1 MFLKALEMQGFKSF
15 PDKTVLEFGQGITSV
30 VGPNGSGKSNIAD
43 AVRWVLGEQ
52 SSKNLRGSKMEDVIF
67 SGTNIRKAQGFA
79 EVTLRLD
86 NADRSLQSDRDE
98 VTVTRRYYRSGE
110 SEYILNGEICRLKDV
125 NEMFMD
131 TGLGRDGYSMVSQGR
146 VADMVSSKSS
156 QRRDMLEEAA
166 GISHYRYRRNDANRK
181 LALAEENMIRLRD
194 ILTELESRVG
204 PLKVQSEKAQKFLV
218 LAEERKTL
226 EIGLWLHTIDRVR
239 EQLKQ
244 QEDKLTVASAQYE
257 AVEAELEKIVNDME
271 AAMAQSQADT
281 VKIDEM
287 RRSASELEEQAA
299 QIDAKIAVELNS
311 IEHNNATIERITRE
325 MEAAVESRQDLDDEI
340 TETMQTVELL
350 KKAEKQKIALLTQAA
365 DRIEA
370 IRHESRGYAEQIA
383 ERSEQI
389 AQLAQQIGDKRV
401 AISTA
406 KSSAEEITLRLE
418 TIDEVAASRSE
429 AIARLDGQL
438 TEALDQLKA
447 AEQTVTELTN
457 AVRGYEMK
465 VNSRGEKADAKRRET
480 EEAEREI
487 DRKRSRAKML
497 DDLEKNMEGYS
508 GSVKAVMKEVRRGT
522 MRGIRGVLS
531 QLISVEE
538 EYSVAIETALGNALQ
553 NIVTES
559 ETDAKRAINFLKEN
573 RLGRATFLPVSAIRG
588 RKLEEKGLEDQYGFI
603 AVADEL
609 VGSDRGLREI
619 VSSLLGKTIVVED
632 MDCAIAIGKK
642 YSHRFKIVTLDGQV
656 VNPGGSMTGG
666 SRTQNAGILSRVNEI
681 ERLGAECL
689 KLEQQQA
696 ERQAEYKQLLSD
708 LAACRADL
716 TGTQADLTRAQED
729 VIRREGEIKL
739 LRDRLSD
746 TTRSLRELQ
755 AEKETADERLANLQK
770 TIEQIQGEIGALDE
784 QIVSLREK
792 TAELNRNREQLTL
805 DEDENRR
812 AEGRAKLDLLAVQ
825 KDIQSKQETVAML
838 RHRMTNQGLRMEDL
852 NREISGIAE
861 GSREIKANIK
871 LLEQQAQQLRSR
883 GRVSNEDVEKLI
895 ADKQR
900 QDELAAHLRQEER
913 ARSADREKL
922 GGEVARL
929 EERKAVMEKELDD
942 TVAKLYDEYQLSR
955 REAQEMGIVLED
967 IGEAR
972 RRLQEIKNK
981 IRALGSVNVGA
992 IDEYKEV
999 SERYEYMSAQISDI
1013 EKSKAEL
1020 EKLITELTAKM
1031 AEQFREQF
1039 AKINRHFGETFAEL
1053 FDGGKA
1059 ELVLED
1065 EHNVLE
1071 CPIEIKVQPPGKNV
1085 QNIDLLSG
1093 GEKGLSA
1100 IALLFAILKVSP
1112 APFCFFDEVEA
1123 ALDEVNVV
1131 RYAQYARRMT
1141 ANTQFILIT
1150 HRRGTMEEADVLYG
1164 VTMQEKGVS
1173 KLLELKTAEIAR
1185 KLGLA

>member
-15 PDKTVLEFGQGITSV
+15 PDKTVLEFGKGITSV
-30 VGPNGSGKSNIAD
+30 VGPNGSGKSNISD

-86 NADRSLQSDRDE
+86 NADRSLQSDKDE

-110 SEYILNGEICRLKDV
+110 SEYMLNGEICRLKDV
-125 NEMFMD
+125 NELFMD

-194 ILTELESRVG
+194 ILTELEGRVG

-239 EQLKQ
+239 EQLRQ
-244 QEDKLTVASAQYE
+244 HEDKLTVASAQYE
-257 AVEAELEKIVNDME
+257 AVEAELNRIVEEME
-271 AAMAQSQADT
+271 QAMAVSQADT

-299 QIDAKIAVELNS
+299 QLDAKIAVELNS

-325 MEAAVESRQDLDDEI
+325 MEAAVESKQDLDDEV

-350 KKAEKQKIALLTQAA
+350 KKAEKQKLTLLTEAA
-365 DRIEA
+365 AKIEA
-370 IRHESRGYAEQIA
+370 IRSESRSFAEQIA
-383 ERSEQI
+383 EQSDQI

-406 KSSAEEITLRLE
+406 KSSVEEIALRLE
-418 TIDEVAASRSE
+418 TIDEVAASRSQ
-429 AIARLDGQL
+429 AIADLDAQL
-438 TEALDQLKA
+438 TEALNQLKA

-465 VNSRGEKADAKRRET
+465 VNSRGEKADARRREM

-508 GSVKAVMKEVRRGT
+508 GSVKAVMREVKRGT

-531 QLISVEE
+531 QLISVQE
-538 EYSVAIETALGNALQ
+538 EYSVAIETALGGALQ
-553 NIVTES
+553 NIVTET
-559 ETDAKRAINFLKEN
+559 ENDAKRAINFLKDN

-588 RKLEEKGLEDQYGFI
+588 RRLEEKGLEDQFGFI

-609 VGSDRGLREI
+609 VGSDSGLREI
-619 VSSLLGKTIVVED
+619 VSSLLGKTVVVED
-632 MDCAIAIGKK
+632 MDCAVSIAKK
-642 YSHRFKIVTLDGQV
+642 YGHRFKLVTLDGQV

-666 SRTQNAGILSRVNEI
+666 SRTQNAGILSRANEI
-681 ERLGAECL
+681 ERLNAEC
-689 KLEQQQA
+689 KTMEQQQEA
-696 ERQAEYKQLLSD
+696 AQSDYKQLLSD

-716 TGTQADLTRAQED
+716 AGTQADLTRAQED

-746 TTRSLRELQ
+746 TTRSLNELKT
-755 AEKETADERLANLQK
+755 EKETAGERLASLQQ
-770 TIEQIQGEIGALDE
+770 TVEQIQREIG
-784 QIVSLREK
+784 
-792 TAELNRNREQLTL
+792 ELNTQIAARREVTAKLTMDREQLTL
-805 DEDENRR
+805 DEDENRKAESR
-812 AEGRAKLDLLAVQ
+812 ARLDLLAVQ

-838 RHRMTNQGLRMEDL
+838 RHRMANQGLRMEDL

-861 GSREIKANIK
+861 SSRAIKANIRQ
-871 LLEQQAQQLRSR
+871 LEQQAEELR
-883 GRVSNEDVEKLI
+883 GRGKASNEDVEKLI
-895 ADKQR
+895 ADKQQ
-900 QDELAAHLRQEER
+900 QDALATRLRQEER
-913 ARSADREKL
+913 AKSADREKL
-922 GGEVARL
+922 AGEVARL
-929 EERKAVMEKELDD
+929 EERKTVMEKELDD

-955 REAQEMGIVLED
+955 REAQELGIVLED

-1013 EKSKAEL
+1013 EKSKTEL
-1020 EKLITELTAKM
+1020 EKLIAELTAKM

-1039 AKINRHFGETFAEL
+1039 VKINRHFGETFAEL

-1065 EHNVLE
+1065 ERNVLE

-1173 KLLELKTAEIAR
+1173 KLLELKTAEMARNLGIA
-1185 KLGLA
+1185 

>member
-15 PDKTVLEFGQGITSV
+15 PDKTVLEFGKGITSV

-86 NADRSLQSDRDE
+86 NTDRTLLSDKDE

-110 SEYILNGEICRLKDV
+110 SEYILNGEVCRLKDV

-146 VADMVSSKSS
+146 VADMVSSKSN

-239 EQLKQ
+239 EQLRQ
-244 QEDKLTVASAQYE
+244 HEDKLTIAAAQYE
-257 AVEAELEKIVNDME
+257 AVETELEKIVEDME
-271 AAMAQSQADT
+271 AAMALSQADT

-325 MEAAVESRQDLDDEI
+325 MEAAVESKQDLDDEI

-350 KKAEKQKIALLTQAA
+350 KKAEKQKLELLEAA
-365 DRIEA
+365 AAKIEA
-370 IRHESRGYAEQIA
+370 IRSESRSFAEQIA
-383 ERSEQI
+383 EQSEQI

-429 AIARLDGQL
+429 AIAKLDGQL

-457 AVRGYEMK
+457 AVKGYEMK
-465 VNSRGEKADAKRRET
+465 VNSRGEKADAKRREM

-508 GSVKAVMKEVRRGT
+508 GSVKAVMKEVKRGT

-531 QLISVEE
+531 QLISVQE

-553 NIVTES
+553 DIVTEN
-559 ETDAKRAINFLKEN
+559 ENDAKRAINFLKDN

-609 VGSDRGLREI
+609 VGSDNGLREI
-619 VSSLLGKTIVVED
+619 ISSLLGKTIVVED
-632 MDCAIAIGKK
+632 MDCAVSIAKK
-642 YSHRFKIVTLDGQV
+642 YGHRFKIVTLDGQV

-666 SRTQNAGILSRVNEI
+666 SRTQNAGILSRANEI
-681 ERLGAECL
+681 ERLNAECL
-689 KLEQQQA
+689 KLEQEQ
-696 ERQAEYKQLLSD
+696 ETRQSDYKQLLSD
-708 LAACRADL
+708 LAACRSDL
-716 TGTQADLTRAQED
+716 IGTQADLTRAQED

-746 TTRSLRELQ
+746 TTRSFNELQ
-755 AEKETADERLANLQK
+755 TEKETAGERLASLNK
-770 TIEQIQGEIGALDE
+770 TIEQIQGEIAALDE
-784 QIVSLREK
+784 QIVSLREV
-792 TAELNRNREQLTL
+792 TTELNQSREQLTL
-805 DEDENRR
+805 DEDENRK
-812 AEGRAKLDLLAVQ
+812 AESRAKLDLLAVQ

-852 NREISGIAE
+852 NREISGIAD

-871 LLEQQAQQLRSR
+871 ELERQAEELRAR
-883 GRVSNEDVEKLI
+883 GKTSNDDVEKLI
-895 ADKQR
+895 ADKQQ
-900 QDELAAHLRQEER
+900 QDELAMRLRQEER
-913 ARSADREKL
+913 AKSADREKI

-929 EERKAVMEKELDD
+929 EERKTVMEKELDD
-942 TVAKLYDEYQLSR
+942 TMTKLYDEYQLSR
-955 REAQEMGIVLED
+955 REAQELGIVLED

-1013 EKSKAEL
+1013 EKSKFEL
-1020 EKLITELTAKM
+1020 EKLIAELTSKM

-1039 AKINRHFGETFAEL
+1039 ARINRHFGETFAEL

-1123 ALDEVNVV
+1123 ALDEVNVA

-1173 KLLELKTAEIAR
+1173 KLLELKTAEVAR
-1185 KLGLA
+1185 KLGIA

>member
-15 PDKTVLEFGQGITSV
+15 PDKTVLEFGKGITSV
-30 VGPNGSGKSNIAD
+30 VGPNGSGKSNISD

-110 SEYILNGEICRLKDV
+110 SEYMLNGEICRLKDV
-125 NEMFMD
+125 NELFMD

-194 ILTELESRVG
+194 ILTELEGRVG

-244 QEDKLTVASAQYE
+244 HEDKLTVASAQYE
-257 AVEAELEKIVNDME
+257 AVEAELNRIVEEME
-271 AAMAQSQADT
+271 QAMANSQADT

-299 QIDAKIAVELNS
+299 QLDAKIAVELNS

-325 MEAAVESRQDLDDEI
+325 MEAAVESKQDLDDEV

-350 KKAEKQKIALLTQAA
+350 KKAEKQKLALLTEAA
-365 DRIEA
+365 AKIEA
-370 IRHESRGYAEQIA
+370 IRSESRSFAEQIA
-383 ERSEQI
+383 EQSEQI

-406 KSSAEEITLRLE
+406 KSSAEEIALRLE
-418 TIDEVAASRSE
+418 TIDEVAASRSQ
-429 AIARLDGQL
+429 AIADLDAQL

-465 VNSRGEKADAKRRET
+465 VNSRGEKADAKRREM

-508 GSVKAVMKEVRRGT
+508 GSVKAVMREVKRGT

-531 QLISVEE
+531 QLISVQE
-538 EYSVAIETALGNALQ
+538 EYSVAIETALGGALQ
-553 NIVTES
+553 NIVTET
-559 ETDAKRAINFLKEN
+559 ENDAKRAINFLKEN

-588 RKLEEKGLEDQYGFI
+588 RRLEEKGLEDQFGFI

-609 VGSDRGLREI
+609 VGSDSGLREI
-619 VSSLLGKTIVVED
+619 VSSLLGKTVVVED
-632 MDCAIAIGKK
+632 MDCAVSIAKK
-642 YSHRFKIVTLDGQV
+642 YGHRFKLVTLDGQV

-666 SRTQNAGILSRVNEI
+666 SRTQNAGILSRANEI
-681 ERLGAECL
+681 ERLNAEC
-689 KLEQQQA
+689 KTMEQQQEA
-696 ERQAEYKQLLSD
+696 AQSDYKQLLSD

-716 TGTQADLTRAQED
+716 AGTQADLTRAQED

-746 TTRSLRELQ
+746 TTRSLNELQ
-755 AEKETADERLANLQK
+755 TEKETAAERLASLQQ
-770 TIEQIQGEIGALDE
+770 TVEQIQREIGKLNT
-784 QIVSLREK
+784 QIAARREV
-792 TAELNRNREQLTL
+792 TAKLTMDREQLTL
-805 DEDENRR
+805 DEDENRKAESR
-812 AEGRAKLDLLAVQ
+812 ARLDLLAVQ

-838 RHRMTNQGLRMEDL
+838 RHRMANQGLRMEDL

-861 GSREIKANIK
+861 SSRAIKANIRQ
-871 LLEQQAQQLRSR
+871 LEQQAEELR
-883 GRVSNEDVEKLI
+883 GRGKASNEDVEKLI
-895 ADKQR
+895 ADKQQ
-900 QDELAAHLRQEER
+900 QDALATRLRQEER
-913 ARSADREKL
+913 AKSADREKL
-922 GGEVARL
+922 AGEVARL
-929 EERKAVMEKELDD
+929 EERKTVMEKELDD

-955 REAQEMGIVLED
+955 REAQELGIVLED

-1013 EKSKAEL
+1013 EKSKTEL
-1020 EKLITELTAKM
+1020 EKLIAELTAKM

-1039 AKINRHFGETFAEL
+1039 VKINRHFGETFAEL

-1173 KLLELKTAEIAR
+1173 KLLELKTAEMARNLGIA
-1185 KLGLA
+1185 